1 MTISEAVVKRILE
14 LCQQRGITINK
25 ISIMSG
31 VTQSTVNDI
40 IHSTTAPRH
49 IRGSIPSRSY
59 ATDLISASEIFLTAL
74 SSMTWSKR

>member
-40 IHSTTAPRH
+40 IHSTTAHTRVDTIKKLCDGFDISVRDFFDSPLFD
-49 IRGSIPSRSY
+49 
-59 ATDLISASEIFLTAL
+59 DLEQQI
-74 SSMTWSKR
+74 K